1 MESMLA
7 DFATHRILAA
17 RIGSEIVDSV
27 RARATAAACH
37 IGRLIVHPHL
47 QRQGLGS
54 KLMHR
59 IEEKFADA
67 RRHELFTGH
76 LSEGISPSV
85 QFVYMEKYGI

>member
-1 MESMLA
+1 
-7 DFATHRILAA
+7 
-17 RIGSEIVDSV
+17 
-27 RARATAAACH
+27 
-37 IGRLIVHPHL
+37 
-47 QRQGLGS
+47 
-54 KLMHR
+54 MHR